1 MNAPTFPRYDEL
13 SRDGLTPTMRND
25 VSRLYESTNIM
36 RENASS
42 VNLRHL
48 PRHLP
53 VFHRQLGHHGPE
65 TVIIV
70 PPVMSTETGIGIA
83 DMTEIDIH
91 LAMSKPL
98 FCLSWLLN
106 FN

>member
-1 MNAPTFPRYDEL
+1 MCCNSDFVIRTSLTHPL
-13 SRDGLTPTMRND
+13 SRCILVTTSCVTCYR
-25 VSRLYESTNIM
+25 SSKK
-36 RENASS
+36 NASS

-91 LAMSKPL
+91 LAMSKLL